1 MKIVVK
7 ALPPQNENRG
17 YGPAEGNTKLKFS
30 RAEFVKTLCI
40 ATSQTNC
47 LFNGKVFDQ
56 IDGVA
61 MGSPLAPF
69 LAKLFVGH
77 HENLW
82 MKNYQGPAVLS
93 IDDMLMIHSVFST
106 LRMRQNYFLTFLTH
120 NIQISNSLWKNNKIL
135 AFLHVCIDNN
145 DPSCLKTSIYKEK
158 TFTGLLTNFFSLF
171 PSFTMLGSSVL

>member
-1 MKIVVK
+1 MASFDAASLFTNIPLKESIDLAVSCIT
-7 ALPPQNENRG
+7 
-17 YGPAEGNTKLKFS
+17 EGNTKLKFS
-30 RAEFVKTLCI
+30 RTEFVKTLCI

-69 LAKLFVGH
+69 LANLFVGH
-77 HENLW
+77 HQNLW

-120 NIQISNSLWKNNKIL
+120 NIQISNSLWKKQQD
-135 AFLHVCIDNN
+135 F
-145 DPSCLKTSIYKEK
+145 SI
-158 TFTGLLTNFFSLF
+158 
-171 PSFTMLGSSVL
+171 P